1 MLGRIQNIANQ
12 FSRRVSPS
20 FPQGLLDAAQ
30 TQRNAHLDANGQP
43 KLTRIS
49 DGRELD
55 LGNTTKQMIPPGS
68 QSQFIRQLTSRPDAG
83 NAIVLPDNA
92 TISTLRYTYGSHK
105 PMEAW
110 VNERPPNGKL
120 VLNMLISPS
129 IHAGSD
135 RESKLENY
143 KKFGKENVYNMEVLY
158 PDGTSERVK
167 FDVNGDKD
175 PARGYESDTFRAA
188 TLGPDLE
195 IDVDKWKGQ
204 DVKIRG
210 WADGSA
216 GVMGYQER
224 RETILHL

>member
-1 MLGRIQNIANQ
+1 MLGRIQNITNRFA
-12 FSRRVSPS
+12 SRIAPS

-30 TQRNAHLDANGQP
+30 AQRNAHLDANGDP

-49 DGRELD
+49 DGREMD
-55 LGNTTKQMIPPGS
+55 LGSTSKQMIPPGS
-68 QSQFIRQLTSRPDAG
+68 QQQFIRQLTQRPDAG

-92 TISTLRYTYGSHK
+92 AIATLRYSYGSHK

-110 VNERPPNGKL
+110 VSERPPNGKL

-135 RESKLENY
+135 RESKRKNY
-143 KKFGKENVYNMEVLY
+143 EKFGKENIYNMEVVY
-158 PDGTSERVK
+158 PDGTTDRVR
-167 FDVNGDKD
+167 FDVNGNED
-175 PARGYESDTFRAA
+175 PKRGYENSTFRAA

-204 DVKIRG
+204 DIKIRG

-216 GVMGYQER
+216 GVAGYQER